1 MLIKNWIITGI
12 AVAAMLA
19 YIVGIPPSF
28 SAEYSKT
35 TQSIRSENNCGNTD
49 AVDSGQP
56 PSEQPPSEQPPSEQ
70 PPSEQPPSEQPP
82 SEQPPSDYESLMDN
96 TDNSQSLMDN
106 TDNSQSLMDN
116 TDNTQKSVDSDN
128 TPTYCSNFNSQ
139 VQGEDNTALLA
150 TVRR

>member
-12 AVAAMLA
+12 AVAAILA

-35 TQSIRSENNCGNTD
+35 TQSTRSENNCGNAD
-49 AVDSGQP
+49 AVDGGQP

-82 SEQPPSDYESLMDN
+82 SEQPPSDYESLVDN
-96 TDNSQSLMDN
+96 TDDSQNADN
-106 TDNSQSLMDN
+106 TDD
-116 TDNTQKSVDSDN
+116 
-128 TPTYCSNFNSQ
+128 TPTYCSNTNSQ
-139 VQGEDNTALLA
+139 VRGDDNTALLSS
-150 TVRR
+150 VQRQDLI

>member
-12 AVAAMLA
+12 AVAAILA

-35 TQSIRSENNCGNTD
+35 TQSTRSENNCGNTD
-49 AVDSGQP
+49 AFDNG
-56 PSEQPPSEQPPSEQ
+56 QPPSEQ

-82 SEQPPSDYESLMDN
+82 SEQPPSDYESLVDN

-116 TDNTQKSVDSDN
+116 TDNSQTSADTDN
-128 TPTYCSNFNSQ
+128 TPTYCSNSNLQ
-139 VQGEDNTALLA
+139 VQGDDNTALLS